1 MFHIVVLLYFPSS
14 KNSFAGLFAAPA
26 NKWANTPQGPSG
38 FDAAWPFVPTVSSRE
53 RRRLV
58 FMYLQVFAHLRLR
71 RTWSTGVNRS
81 VRQTVYRNN
90 WSVSRGW
97 EQTDMCG
104 TAGGIYLRFW
114 TASTIHYSSL
124 KSSSTK
130 SSRIYS
136 TLANSGDLMTV
147 LYMRDVFSTEG
158 LSEDRSWNESSR
170 ISPLQMIRW

>member
-14 KNSFAGLFAAPA
+14 KNSFAGLFAVPA
-26 NKWANTPQGPSG
+26 NKWANTPWGPSC
-38 FDAAWPFVPTVSSRE
+38 FDATWPFVPTVSSRD

-58 FMYLQVFAHLRLR
+58 FMYLQVFVHLRLR
-71 RTWSTGVNRS
+71 RTWSAGVNQS
-81 VRQTVYRNN
+81 VRQSTEIIEV
-90 WSVSRGW
+90 WAVEESR
-97 EQTDMCG
+97 QTCV
-104 TAGGIYLRFW
+104 AQLEGIYLHFW
-114 TASTIHYSSL
+114 TPSTIHYSSL

-147 LYMRDVFSTEG
+147 SYKRDVFSAEG

>member
-26 NKWANTPQGPSG
+26 NKWANTPRGPSG
-38 FDAAWPFVPTVSSRE
+38 FDAAWPFVPTVSSRD